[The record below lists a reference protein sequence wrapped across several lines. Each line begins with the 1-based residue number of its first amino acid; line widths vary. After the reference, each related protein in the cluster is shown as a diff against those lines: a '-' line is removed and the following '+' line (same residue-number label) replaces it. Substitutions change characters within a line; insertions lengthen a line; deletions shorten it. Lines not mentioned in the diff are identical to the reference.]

1 MQPLHY
7 GRSHYYIATAQS
19 KEAIIFKEKYQHLIH
34 ILSTSITEL
43 IPYFVTIKIITFDDE
58 SEIRDI
64 PKKSDQADKLLK
76 NIAMPLEC
84 GITICF
90 YEMLNIM
97 KKYGNLATQE
107 LAHIIEDAL

>member
-1 MQPLHY
+1 MHY
-7 GRSHYYIATAQS
+7 GRSYYFIATAQC
-19 KEAIIFKEKYQHLIH
+19 KEAIIFKEKYQHLLL

-43 IPYFVTIKIITFDDE
+43 IPHFIAVKIITVDDE
-58 SEIRDI
+58 SEIRCI
-64 PKKSDQADKLLK
+64 PTKSDQADKVLK

-97 KKYGNLATQE
+97 KQHGNLATIE